1 MDNSSYTVTSP
12 DLLLSSNGITIL
24 IVSQNE
30 DTVNEIKRMFEKYI
44 VNQIVFCVH
53 DKVTTEANMGW
64 SYYISRSCDMVI
76 VDLDNCEWIDVCMA
90 LTKELKED
98 FEKVIFYS
106 EKSKKRTA
114 EMLQNSLGNYVMVRS
129 LAELDSYIIDDLMN
143 RSD

>member
-30 DTVNEIKRMFEKYI
+30 DTVDEIKRMFEKYI
-44 VNQIVFCVH
+44 VNQIVFCVQN
-53 DKVTTEANMGW
+53 KVTTEANMGW

-114 EMLQNSLGNYVMVRS
+114 EMLQNSLGNYVMIRS

>member
-24 IVSQNE
+24 IISQNKNNVE
-30 DTVNEIKRMFEKYI
+30 NIKRMFEKYI
-44 VNQIVFCVH
+44 VNQIVFCVQ

-64 SYYISRSCDMVI
+64 AYYISRSCDMVI

-90 LTKELKED
+90 LTKELKEE

-106 EKSKKRTA
+106 ERQKKRTV
-114 EMLQNSLGNYVMVRS
+114 EMLQNSIGNYVMVRS
-129 LAELDSYIIDDLMN
+129 IQELDTYIIDDLMN
-143 RSD
+143 RS

>member
-24 IVSQNE
+24 IISQNKDNVE
-30 DTVNEIKRMFEKYI
+30 NIKRMFEKYI
-44 VNQIVFCVH
+44 VNQIVFCVQ

-64 SYYISRSCDMVI
+64 AYYISRSCDMVI

-90 LTKELKED
+90 LTKELKEE

-106 EKSKKRTA
+106 ERQKKRTV
-114 EMLQNSLGNYVMVRS
+114 EMLQNSIGNYVMVRS
-129 LAELDSYIIDDLMN
+129 IQELDTYIIDDLMN
-143 RSD
+143 RS